1 MSPAVAFTLTLS
13 VVAGL
18 AGLAQAVWPLPS
30 SAGFGTAD
38 VAVEPSPGFF
48 VMKGG
53 AAPPRTLALAF
64 ARYQALTFPHHTS
77 AADAKSADAKG
88 IEGLGFPAITSLV
101 LDVGDLDES
110 HPQLGHNETYALD
123 IGYDGALA
131 TLAAP
136 NIYAAMH
143 GLETFSQ
150 IVQFDFTTET
160 YHVLQAPV
168 TITDTPRFPHRGL
181 MIDSARHFETLASI
195 RNIIDSLPYAKINVL
210 HWHAVD
216 TQSFPFEVKKYPAL
230 RDAGAYS
237 AVEKFSQLD
246 IADIVEY
253 ARLRGVRVMVEF
265 DVPGHAQSW
274 CKGVPDI
281 CPSATCLTPLNVANP
296 KTFDVIGEIISEC
309 TGGHSSTRGNPAGL
323 FPDNMIHL
331 GGDEVNTA
339 CWSSTKSIA
348 TWLADKNMTADGG
361 YAYFVQKVGQ
371 LAIANGRRPVQWSEV
386 YDHFKTDLDKKTIVH
401 VWKAVTNVTE
411 VVANGYDTIVNV
423 GYDSNSW
430 YLDNLNVNWSAVYAN
445 DPCAGGMPDDL
456 CAKHVLGGHG
466 EMWGE
471 TVDTSDL
478 AQTVWPRLAAIS
490 ERLWSPKGTTDAK
503 AALPRIE
510 AFRCLLN
517 RRGIAA
523 APVNNKNARTAPS
536 GPGSCL
542 QQRR

>member
-1 MSPAVAFTLTLS
+1 MSLSSAFRVVAF
-13 VVAGL
+13 AGL
-18 AGLAQAVWPLPS
+18 VGLAQAVWPQPS
-30 SAGFGTAD
+30 SAAFGTAD
-38 VAVEPSPGFF
+38 IAVQPSETFF
-48 VMKGG
+48 TMRGG
-53 AAPPRTLALAF
+53 AAPPNTLGQAF
-64 ARYQALTFPHHTS
+64 ARYHDLVFPHRT
-77 AADAKSADAKG
+77 AADGAGGGAG
-88 IEGLGFPAITSLV
+88 GFPAITSLV

-110 HPQLGHNETYALD
+110 HPQLGHNETYSLD
-123 IGYDGALA
+123 VGYDGSVA
-131 TLAAP
+131 TLTAP

-150 IVQFDFTTET
+150 IVSFDFETET
-160 YHVLQAPV
+160 YHVLQGPV
-168 TITDTPRFPHRGL
+168 TIQDTPRFPHRGL

-216 TQSFPFEVKKYPAL
+216 SQSFPFEVKKYPSL

-237 AVEKFSQLD
+237 NVEKFTQLD

-281 CPSATCLTPLNVANP
+281 CPSTTCLTPLNVANP
-296 KTFDVIGEIISEC
+296 KTFDVVGEILSEC
-309 TGGHSSTRGNPAGL
+309 TGGRSSTEGKPSGL

-401 VWKAVTNVTE
+401 VWKSVTNVTE

-423 GYDSNSW
+423 GYDSKSW
-430 YLDNLNVNWSAVYAN
+430 YLDNLNVDWAAVYAN

-456 CAKHVLGGHG
+456 CKKHVLGGHG

-490 ERLWSPKGTTDAK
+490 ERLWSPKGTTDPK

-510 AFRCLLN
+510 EFRCLLN

-523 APVNNKNARTAPS
+523 APVNNKNARSAPP